1 MLSLLLPKTILGIDS
16 IWFLT
21 ISLMALAIIML
32 AVASQKLSKD
42 TLSYDIVKDVAIA
55 FLAAAIVTITY
66 DSVLDFRRVSDL
78 FSLIVGDDVRPEV
91 LDATKTQIFKREV
104 LRENAELRFKIRQDN
119 TLPAHQAIIELEIG
133 YDLYGLKPED
143 FKFTVQQELEHY
155 YLRNEAKN
163 LPRFDS
169 VTVGDKLYKD
179 DELKGMIDKGLLTLK
194 DVTVKPWPRRED
206 AQTKQNSAVRIVT
219 ERTELVYIPGSYN
232 IVFSHL
238 TKGVR
243 VYIDAP
249 PNIEHNLKQWFDR
262 GGKDFQPAGKY
273 HIFDGIILPG
283 QSLSLNFK
291 LVDKPATPAP
301 KSPSSM

>member
-1 MLSLLLPKTILGIDS
+1 MLSPFPSNTILGIDS

-21 ISLMALAIIML
+21 IGLMVLAIIML
-32 AVASQKLSKD
+32 VIAHQRLSKD
-42 TLSYDIVKDVAIA
+42 TLSYDIVKDIAIA

-104 LRENAELRFKIRQDN
+104 IRENAELRFKIRQDN

-179 DELKGMIDKGLLTLK
+179 DELKGMVEKGLLTLK
-194 DVTVKPWPRRED
+194 DITVKPWPRREEP
-206 AQTKQNSAVRIVT
+206 QMKQNSAMRIIT

-238 TKGVR
+238 TQGIK

-273 HIFDGIILPG
+273 HIFDGIVLPG
-283 QSLSLNFK
+283 QSLSLNFRPI
-291 LVDKPATPAP
+291 DKATTSSP

>member
-1 MLSLLLPKTILGIDS
+1 MLCLLLPRTILGIDS

-21 ISLMALAIIML
+21 GGLIIVAIIML
-32 AVASQKLSKD
+32 GIASLKLSKD
-42 TLSYDIVKDVAIA
+42 TLPYDIVKDVAIA

-78 FSLIVGDDVRPEV
+78 FSLIIGDDVRPEV
-91 LDATKTQIFKREV
+91 LDATKTQIFKRDV
-104 LRENAELRFKIRQDN
+104 IRENAELRFKIRQDN
-119 TLPAHQAIIELEIG
+119 TLPAHQAIIEVEIG

-163 LPRFDS
+163 LPRFNS

-179 DELKGMIDKGLLTLK
+179 AELKGMVEKGLLTLK
-194 DVTVKPWPRRED
+194 DITVKPWPKRED
-206 AQTKQNSAVRIVT
+206 SQTKQNMAVRIIT

-238 TKGVR
+238 TKGVK
-243 VYIDAP
+243 VYVDAP

-273 HIFDGIILPG
+273 HIFDGVVLPG

-291 LVDKPATPAP
+291 LLDKTTTPAP